1 MSGIGRQ
8 THCDYQ
14 CRMTQF
20 SFYQASKVGMSVT
33 PHGRTESLEV
43 DRLYPTHSGRSELWL
58 IIKNGCVS
66 RQCREEQY
74 NQNYG
79 EAQKTHRLC
88 FALLEPLVCLS
99 STVNQYLIWD
109 HSK

>member
-33 PHGRTESLEV
+33 PHGRTESLTG
-43 DRLYPTHSGRSELWL
+43 DRLYPTHCSHIAKPNKGP
-58 IIKNGCVS
+58 
-66 RQCREEQY
+66 
-74 NQNYG
+74 
-79 EAQKTHRLC
+79 
-88 FALLEPLVCLS
+88 LLVIL
-99 STVNQYLIWD
+99 
-109 HSK
+109 